1 MKPVIINKALLAT
14 VTIILSVLTCFGQYN
29 PSDLPGIWGKQING
43 RTMTLTILADNK
55 YQVEFAGDEETDVW
69 GSYELTGHQITLND
83 DGGDYS
89 ADVPGVYEFDVS
101 DTSITFTEV
110 NDPITGR
117 SMLMEGTWTKVK
129 DG

>member
-1 MKPVIINKALLAT
+1 
-14 VTIILSVLTCFGQYN
+14 
-29 PSDLPGIWGKQING
+29 
-43 RTMTLTILADNK
+43 MTLTILADNK

-83 DGGDYS
+83 EGGDYS